1 MSIMHSVS
9 STDTRP
15 AFSWRRFA
23 VVAGPGIVVMLA
35 DTDVGSVVTAA
46 QSGAQW
52 GYRLLL
58 LQFVLIPILYVVQ
71 ELTVRL
77 GAVTGEGHAALIGR
91 HFGRFWAAVSVLTLV
106 VACVGALLTE
116 MGGLAGIG
124 AMMGVPAAATMALVV
139 ATLTLVA
146 VTGSSLSVERIAL
159 AAGAFELAFL
169 LVAWWAR
176 PSLGEVA
183 AEIVAIPL
191 ADPKYMLLVSAN
203 IGAVIMPWMVFY
215 QQSAVVE
222 KRLTP
227 ADLPAARADTA
238 VGSVLTQL
246 IMASVL
252 AASAAALS
260 RGGASPVSLD
270 TVGQIAEALTPVL
283 GDTAG
288 RLVFGLGVAGAGI
301 VAAIVVTLTAAR
313 TLGELFGFRHSL
325 DRPVGEAPWFYAV
338 YVLTL
343 VAGAAVVLSGV
354 NIVSLSVGVQVMNAL
369 LLPIVL
375 GFLFL
380 LARRL
385 PDPYRLRGAWA
396 GVVGTVMAVTV
407 ALGLCSGVAGIW
419 N

>member
-1 MSIMHSVS
+1 
-9 STDTRP
+9 
-15 AFSWRRFA
+15 
-23 VVAGPGIVVMLA
+23 
-35 DTDVGSVVTAA
+35 
-46 QSGAQW
+46 
-52 GYRLLL
+52 
-58 LQFVLIPILYVVQ
+58 
-71 ELTVRL
+71 
-77 GAVTGEGHAALIGR
+77 
-91 HFGRFWAAVSVLTLV
+91 
-106 VACVGALLTE
+106 
-116 MGGLAGIG
+116 
-124 AMMGVPAAATMALVV
+124 
-139 ATLTLVA
+139 
-146 VTGSSLSVERIAL
+146 
-159 AAGAFELAFL
+159 
-169 LVAWWAR
+169 
-176 PSLGEVA
+176 
-183 AEIVAIPL
+183 
-191 ADPKYMLLVSAN
+191 
-203 IGAVIMPWMVFY
+203 
-215 QQSAVVE
+215 
-222 KRLTP
+222 
-227 ADLPAARADTA
+227 
-238 VGSVLTQL
+238 VLTQL

-260 RGGASPVSLD
+260 RGGGASPVSLD

-325 DRPVGEAPWFYAV
+325 DRPVGEAPWFYAA
-338 YVLTL
+338 YVLAL
-343 VAGAAVVLSGV
+343 VAGATVVLSGV

-407 ALGLCSGVAGIW
+407 ALGLYSGIAGIW

>member
-1 MSIMHSVS
+1 MSIMHSIFPG
-9 STDTRP
+9 DMRP
-15 AFSWRRFA
+15 AFSWRRFTA
-23 VVAGPGIVVMLA
+23 VAGPGIVVMLA

-106 VACVGALLTE
+106 VACLGALLTE

-146 VTGSSLSVERIAL
+146 VTGSYLSVERIAL
-159 AAGAFELAFL
+159 AAGAFELTFL

-183 AEIVAIPL
+183 SDIVAIPV

-325 DRPVGEAPWFYAV
+325 DRPVGEAAWFYAV

-385 PDPYRLRGAWA
+385 PDPYRLRGPWA

-407 ALGLCSGVAGIW
+407 ALGLYSGIAGIW

>member
-1 MSIMHSVS
+1 MSFMHDIIPS
-9 STDTRP
+9 DRP
-15 AFSWRRFA
+15 PALSWRRFA

-91 HFGRFWAAVSVLTLV
+91 HFGRFWAAVSVVTLV

-124 AMMGVPAAATMALVV
+124 AMMGVPVSATMALVV
-139 ATLTLVA
+139 VTLTLVA
-146 VTGSSLSVERIAL
+146 VTGSHLSVERIAL
-159 AAGAFELAFL
+159 AAGAFEFAFL

-183 AEIVAIPL
+183 AQMVAIPV

-238 VGSVLTQL
+238 VGSILTQL

-260 RGGASPVSLD
+260 RDSSAVSLD
-270 TVGQIAEALTPVL
+270 TVGQIADALTPVL

-325 DRPVGEAPWFYAV
+325 DGPVREAPWFYAV
-338 YVLTL
+338 YVITL
-343 VAGAAVVLSGV
+343 LAGAAVVLSGV
-354 NIVSLSVGVQVMNAL
+354 NIVNLSVGVQVMNAL

-385 PDPYRLRGAWA
+385 PDPYRLQGAWA
-396 GVVGTVMAVTV
+396 IVVATVMALTV
-407 ALGLCSGVAGIW
+407 ALGLYSGVAGIW
-419 N
+419 T